1 LYDQKGVR
9 MTDNMKATRI
19 LAALDNSSVPITW
32 AAIDEPRLIETIAT
46 ELRRMDRENKRTIQQ
61 IPVVDTLMMDDAKWQ
76 ELAVERAL
84 RQAGRSRDE
93 G

>member
-1 LYDQKGVR
+1 

-46 ELRRMDRENKRTIQQ
+46 ELRQMDRENKRAIQL
-61 IPVVDTLMMDDAKWQ
+61 PLTGNGAMK
-76 ELAVERAL
+76 
-84 RQAGRSRDE
+84 QAGLR
-93 G
+93 